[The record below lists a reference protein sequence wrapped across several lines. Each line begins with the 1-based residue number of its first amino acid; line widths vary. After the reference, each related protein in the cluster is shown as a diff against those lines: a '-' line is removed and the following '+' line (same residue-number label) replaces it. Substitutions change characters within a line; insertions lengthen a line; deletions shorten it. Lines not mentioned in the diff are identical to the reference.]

1 MRAIFDHWVSKDI
14 RRRAKFILKHIE
26 DWKAARE
33 KQALGADADK
43 KTPRPTLEVKEN
55 AAKWTPHVELR
66 GRGSHPSRGV
76 LSSMFGKP

>member
-33 KQALGADADK
+33 KQALGAAADK
-43 KTPRPTLEVKEN
+43 KNTPDDAGGEGECCQMD
-55 AAKWTPHVELR
+55 AAR
-66 GRGSHPSRGV
+66 
-76 LSSMFGKP
+76 